1 MDWLTDS
8 IMHQH
13 GVARGQVRTTH
24 TLTEALQGT

>member
-8 IMHQH
+8 IMYQR

-24 TLTEALQGT
+24 TLTETL